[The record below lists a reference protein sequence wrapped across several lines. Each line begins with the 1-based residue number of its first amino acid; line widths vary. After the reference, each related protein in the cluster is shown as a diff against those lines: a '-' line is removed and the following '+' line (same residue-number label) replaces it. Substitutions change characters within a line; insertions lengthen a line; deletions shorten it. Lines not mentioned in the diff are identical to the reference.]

1 MSNVIPR
8 PVISLLSDKL
18 PDLETHASLDSLFM
32 YADAPGEVPEG
43 SKPVKVQEWLNRT
56 NKISEQPLKI
66 LGKLLEKYIE
76 LPDADTIPSYDNF
89 ERTQYQK
96 SID

>member
-1 MSNVIPR
+1 MNNMIPR

-43 SKPVKVQEWLNRT
+43 ECA
-56 NKISEQPLKI
+56 QPDR
-66 LGKLLEKYIE
+66 G
-76 LPDADTIPSYDNF
+76 PP
-89 ERTQYQK
+89 
-96 SID
+96 